1 MDILGEQLLL
11 KFNIME
17 KKYFLE
23 ELKNVLES
31 NQELNFEDKL
41 LELEDYD
48 SLVQMS
54 IAAWVSDSCGIE
66 CKVSD
71 VSNFITV
78 EDIFNFINK

>member
-23 ELKNVLES
+23 ELKNVLDL

-54 IAAWVSDSCGIE
+54 VAAWVSDSCDIE

-71 VSNFITV
+71 VSNFTTV